1 MTKYNLDVDDDL
13 WKAFKVVI
21 ASQGLK
27 VKDAVPMAIQEF
39 VKNHRVSQVKF
50 NFKVIQDTKKNLLTF
65 VYEEE
70 LKNLLGEMVK
80 AKRRDAPA
88 HFMEDLRKKTLDIV
102 KRHPTIT
109 KELADEIVT
118 VFKTLT

>member
-1 MTKYNLDVDDDL
+1 MTKYNLDVSDDL

-27 VKDAVPMAIQEF
+27 VKDAMPLVLQEY
-39 VKNHRVSQVKF
+39 VNAHKISQVKID
-50 NFKVIQDTKKNLLTF
+50 FKVIQDTKKNLLTF

-70 LKNLLGEMVK
+70 LKTLLGEMVK
-80 AKRRDAPA
+80 AKQRKAPVP
-88 HFMEDLRKKTLDIV
+88 FIEDLRKRTLDIV
-102 KRHPTIT
+102 KRHPTIS
-109 KELADEIVT
+109 KELAEEIVT

>member
-1 MTKYNLDVDDDL
+1 MTKYNLDVSDDL

-27 VKDAVPMAIQEF
+27 VKDAMPLAIQEY
-39 VKNHRVSQVKF
+39 VNAHKVSQVKID
-50 NFKVIQDTKKNLLTF
+50 FKVIQNTKKNLLTF

-70 LKNLLGEMVK
+70 LKNLLGAMID
-80 AKRRDAPA
+80 AKKRKAPA
-88 HFMEDLRKKTLDIV
+88 HFMEELKRKTLDIV
-102 KRHPTIT
+102 KRHPTIS